1 MWARVGVASLLVVG
15 LVTACL
21 SGAAVAAGEDPISP
35 AELVRTAVANEAA
48 SDNNE
53 SIKHMF
59 RDRKQTPTGSQ
70 TRIFVE
76 TREALAGMTIAYND
90 QPLNAQQLHDEE
102 GRLAGLEGDAEQ
114 LRRKQRQQKEDAE
127 HTERIVKAL
136 PDAFLYEADGEE
148 TGTPTLGHAG
158 ARLVRLKFRPNPAY
172 RPPSHVED
180 VLVGMTGVLLIDSEE
195 RRIARID
202 GTLFKEVS
210 FGWGIL
216 GHLDKGGHFFVEQED
231 VGDKC
236 WEISHMRLEF
246 NGKILLFKSL
256 AIKSDEVFSDFK
268 RVPSDTSFAQG
279 VKMLEQEEEKM
290 AQRGGERAQAE
301 SKSR

>member
-136 PDAFLYEADGEE
+136 PDAFLYEADG
-148 TGTPTLGHAG
+148 
-158 ARLVRLKFRPNPAY
+158 
-172 RPPSHVED
+172 
-180 VLVGMTGVLLIDSEE
+180 
-195 RRIARID
+195 
-202 GTLFKEVS
+202 
-210 FGWGIL
+210 
-216 GHLDKGGHFFVEQED
+216 
-231 VGDKC
+231 
-236 WEISHMRLEF
+236 
-246 NGKILLFKSL
+246 
-256 AIKSDEVFSDFK
+256 
-268 RVPSDTSFAQG
+268 
-279 VKMLEQEEEKM
+279 
-290 AQRGGERAQAE
+290 
-301 SKSR
+301 